1 VERSGRPPRYQFQAM
16 NKSPDTRASLLIR
29 LRRHDDVESWNEF
42 VEIYQPLIF
51 RMAQCCGLQ
60 DADAHEVVQE
70 VLARVARAVSTWK
83 PSGNQGSFR
92 NWLKCVTKNL
102 VIQFF
107 RDRRRWPQT
116 SDQSSVRRLVEGQP
130 NPPNDDQWFD
140 LELQRQYFAWAAR
153 RFKDRFEPTTWAAFW
168 RTSVENEPIEQ
179 VANDLGI
186 SRGAVYIARS
196 RVMSKLRGAIEKKL
210 QQDEA

>member
-1 VERSGRPPRYQFQAM
+1 M
-16 NKSPDTRASLLIR
+16 NTSPDTRASLLLR
-29 LRRHDDVESWNEF
+29 LRRHDDVEAWSEF

-51 RMAQCCGLQ
+51 RMAGRCGLQ

-83 PSGNQGSFR
+83 SSGNQGSFR
-92 NWLKCVTKNL
+92 NWLRCVTKNL

-116 SDQSSVRRLVEGQP
+116 SDNSDVRRMVEDQP
-130 NPPNDDQWFD
+130 SPDDDEWFD
-140 LELQRQYFAWAAR
+140 LELQRQHFAWAAR
-153 RFKDRFEPTTWAAFW
+153 RLKDRFEPNTWSAFW
-168 RTSVENEPIEQ
+168 RTAVDDEPIDQ
-179 VANDLGI
+179 VAQQLGM

-196 RVMSKLRGAIEKKL
+196 RVMNKLRRSIESKLKQE
-210 QQDEA
+210 EA

>member
-1 VERSGRPPRYQFQAM
+1 M
-16 NKSPDTRASLLIR
+16 NKSPDTRASLLLR

-51 RMAQCCGLQ
+51 RMAERCGLQ
-60 DADAHEVVQE
+60 EADANEVVQE
-70 VLARVARAVSTWK
+70 VLARVARAVSNWK
-83 PSGNQGSFR
+83 SSGNQGSFR

-107 RDRRRWPQT
+107 RDRRRFPQT
-116 SDQSSVRRLVEGQP
+116 SDQSDVRRLVEGKPAPQ
-130 NPPNDDQWFD
+130 DDDHWFA

-168 RTSVENEPIEQ
+168 RTTVEDEPIEH
-179 VANDLGI
+179 VAQQLGV

-196 RVMSKLRGAIEKKL
+196 RVMSKLRVAIEKKI
-210 QQDEA
+210 QQDDA

>member
-1 VERSGRPPRYQFQAM
+1 M

-29 LRRHDDVESWNEF
+29 LRRHDDVDSWNEF

-51 RMAQCCGLQ
+51 RMAERCGLQ
-60 DADAHEVVQE
+60 EADANEVVQE
-70 VLARVARAVSTWK
+70 VLARVARAVSNWK

-116 SDQSSVRRLVEGQP
+116 SDQSDVRRLVEDQP

-153 RFKDRFEPTTWAAFW
+153 RLKERFEPTTWAAFW
-168 RTSVENEPIEQ
+168 RTSVLDEPIEQ
-179 VANDLGI
+179 VAQQLGI

-196 RVMSKLRGAIEKKL
+196 RVMNKIRVAIEKKL
-210 QQDEA
+210 QQDENA